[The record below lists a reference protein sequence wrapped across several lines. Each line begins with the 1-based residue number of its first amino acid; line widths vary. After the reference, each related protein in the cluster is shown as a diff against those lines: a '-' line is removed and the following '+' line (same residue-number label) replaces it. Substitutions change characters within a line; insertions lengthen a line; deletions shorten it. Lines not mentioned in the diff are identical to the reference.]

1 MKKLLTLLLAVML
14 LGSTVG
20 AVQAQDATIASGNFA
35 EPQILAEAVKILIEQ
50 DTDLEIR
57 HVRNFQGSHL
67 LHTALVS
74 NDVQMYVSW
83 TGTQFTGPLGMEV
96 TDEWKDRARVLE
108 FVQTEFN
115 DRYDAFWFDPFG
127 FNNTYAIAVRQ
138 DFAEEHGLENVS
150 DLVGLAGDMVI
161 GMDITFREREGD
173 GYYDMLDLYGID
185 RFQRVAAMDYGLLYR
200 SVAAGD
206 VDAAVAYSTDGRIPA
221 MDLVVLEDD
230 LQFFPP
236 YDASLVATNAFL
248 NAHPEIHDLVAPLIG
263 AIDEAT
269 ISYYNQLVDVEAMDY
284 DTVARQM
291 LEDFGLLH

>member
-1 MKKLLTLLLAVML
+1 MKRLFSFLMIALLVGTLGGTAL
-14 LGSTVG
+14 
-20 AVQAQDATIASGNFA
+20 AQDAVIASGNFA
-35 EPQILAEAVKILIEQ
+35 EPQILAEAVKLLIEQ
-50 DTDLEIR
+50 ETDLEIR

-67 LHTALVS
+67 LHAAMMS

-96 TDEWKDRARVLE
+96 TDEWKDRERVLE
-108 FVQTEFN
+108 FVQQEYH

-138 DFAEEHGLENVS
+138 EFADEHGVSTVS
-150 DLVGLAGDMVI
+150 DLVDLAGDMTI
-161 GMDITFREREGD
+161 AMDITFREREGD
-173 GYYDMLDLYGID
+173 GYYDMLELYGID

-200 SVAAGD
+200 SVAQGD

-236 YDASLVATNAFL
+236 YDASLVATNAFV
-248 NAHPEIHDLVAPLIG
+248 NAHPEIHDIIAPLLG
-263 AIDEAT
+263 AIDEAA

-284 DTVARQM
+284 DTVARMM